1 MQPRSRL
8 ALAVLVPF
16 FAFSIWVVARAG
28 VGGLIPILREPW
40 GLQVFLD
47 LVIAMTV
54 ASTVVARDARAR
66 GLQAWPWYLAMALLG
81 SIGLLGYFVYRDL
94 AAPRGEH
101 GGREAVRG

>member
-16 FAFSIWVVARAG
+16 FAFSLWVVERAG
-28 VGGLIPILREPW
+28 PLGFLSLALREPW
-40 GLQVFLD
+40 GAQVLID
-47 LVIAMTV
+47 LAIAITV

-66 GLQAWPWYLAMALLG
+66 GLKAWPWFIAMATVG

-94 AAPRGEH
+94 AAPR
-101 GGREAVRG
+101 AVNEGAAP

>member
-8 ALAVLVPF
+8 ALAVFVPF
-16 FAFSIWVVARAG
+16 TAFSFWVIAQSGVTGLFHVLRA
-28 VGGLIPILREPW
+28 PW

-66 GLQAWPWYLAMALLG
+66 GLKAWPWFLAMAALG

-94 AAPRGEH
+94 AAPR
-101 GGREAVRG
+101 AVNAGAAP

>member
-8 ALAVLVPF
+8 ALAVFVPF
-16 FAFSIWVVARAG
+16 TAFSFWVIAQSG
-28 VGGLIPILREPW
+28 VTGLFPVLREPW
-40 GLQVFLD
+40 GAQVFLD

-66 GLQAWPWYLAMALLG
+66 GLRAWPWYVAMGALG

-94 AAPRGEH
+94 AAPRDAG
-101 GGREAVRG
+101 A